1 MSDTF
6 IGNLTNAYAPS
17 VLRTTAGTSTQQTNS
32 TAYNGTNGTLEMT
45 DFLMLMVE
53 QFKNQTIDNTADT
66 SDMMNQLVQMSV
78 MESMT
83 QVTTAIQTL
92 TDANVLTYASS
103 LVGKEVTLGVY
114 NDQGELEE
122 ITGVV
127 QATGTYEGQQVIF
140 VDDKAYTLNQIMAI
154 GKLPEVEEPEE
165 PEEPGEGGDTGV
177 NEGEETPQV

>member
-1 MSDTF
+1 M
-6 IGNLTNAYAPS
+6 LTDLLVQFLS
-17 VLRTTAGTSTQQTNS
+17 VTAGFHRIHHDILSCHKWQFIHQ
-32 TAYNGTNGTLEMT
+32 
-45 DFLMLMVE
+45 ML
-53 QFKNQTIDNTADT
+53 FNNLRINNQTIDNTADT

-165 PEEPGEGGDTGV
+165 PEEPGEGGDTGG

>member
-1 MSDTF
+1 MNHIYWKFDQR
-6 IGNLTNAYAPS
+6 YAPS

-127 QATGTYEGQQVIF
+127 QATGPMKGSKSFLWMTRLY
-140 VDDKAYTLNQIMAI
+140 
-154 GKLPEVEEPEE
+154 PEPDH
-165 PEEPGEGGDTGV
+165 GHWQTARGGRAGGTGRAR
-177 NEGEETPQV
+177 